1 MLTKLRRLIHRSTQ
15 IQAGC
20 QAALQEI
27 ARKDEILRHKEEEL
41 DAQLSSLK
49 SMEALNELLNQVVSR
64 ARILTVLRK
73 VAVIRQHR
81 TQLEYE
87 KSETGKQRKILAV
100 ERKEQLALRKVWWL
114 KEQKY
119 ERLREKV
126 IRERVRQELFIEEM
140 EQDDKYYERNQ
151 FDEC

>member
-1 MLTKLRRLIHRSTQ
+1 MLIKLRRLIHRSTQ

-27 ARKDEILRHKEEEL
+27 SRRDEILSRKQEEL
-41 DAQLSSLK
+41 DTQLSSLK
-49 SMEALNELLNQVVSR
+49 SLETLNELMNKVVSR
-64 ARILTVLRK
+64 ATIYSVLRK
-73 VAVIRQHR
+73 IAVIRQRR

-87 KSETGKQRKILAV
+87 KSETYKQRQRLAD

-126 IRERVRQELFIEEM
+126 IRERLRQELFMEEM

-151 FDEC
+151 YDE

>member
-27 ARKDEILRHKEEEL
+27 ARRDEILRHKEEEL
-41 DAQLSSLK
+41 DAQLGSLK
-49 SMEALNELLNQVVSR
+49 SMETLNELLNQVVSR
-64 ARILTVLRK
+64 AKIFSVLRK
-73 VAVIRQHR
+73 IAVIRQRR

-87 KSETGKQRKILAV
+87 KNEAGKQRKLLAV
-100 ERKEQLALRKVWWL
+100 EREEQLALRKMWWL
-114 KEQKY
+114 KEKKY

-140 EQDDKYYERNQ
+140 EQDDTYYERNQ
-151 FDEC
+151 CDEC